1 MPPVKLK
8 ILYKKLHLPLGLSHS
23 MSYRA
28 HRSKNLQARAS
39 RGTATRVSRLST
51 SRHDDTDER
60 RALGLGRETNVWT
73 PWNLSDGAT
82 GPPRAHLST
91 SHKLQRRRA
100 AADRPALPRQR
111 VHMQHMP
118 TWPGTGAFA
127 SFCCNSP
134 HIVSAVITTG
144 QRSRVARRSGGRQDR
159 GRRASGGRDSAARAP
174 ERAAP
179 C

>member
-111 VHMQHMP
+111 VHMQH
-118 TWPGTGAFA
+118 
-127 SFCCNSP
+127 
-134 HIVSAVITTG
+134 
-144 QRSRVARRSGGRQDR
+144 
-159 GRRASGGRDSAARAP
+159 
-174 ERAAP
+174 
-179 C
+179 